1 MNMIFFVLA
10 PKRGRAPCKHSKHIQ
25 KHIPLPLL
33 RNYRGPRFGNQML
46 ELIVVRESLLPEKF
60 SYTNVKTNCCRRTIR
75 RCWNQV
81 LSEKFWYA
89 SVETNCQRLPNP
101 DTPMLRPI
109 VVRELLMHKCWDQ
122 LLCRAYF
129 LLFDKYTCV
138 KHVCCHLLQFVVHAL
153 RQVSDNLHYHNVST
167 SRPSSSTSCSF
178 HVQCNVFGV
187 RCTPCIV
194 NEHYASWLI
203 CQSISCQPTEYW
215 SIKCSF
221 LA

>member
-1 MNMIFFVLA
+1 MAPCKPMNMIFFVLA

-109 VVRELLMHKCWDQ
+109 NGCQRTSDAQVLRPIVVGGLLSPFWQ
-122 LLCRAYF
+122 IYLCQTRLMPLVAI
-129 LLFDKYTCV
+129 
-138 KHVCCHLLQFVVHAL
+138 CC
-153 RQVSDNLHYHNVST
+153 
-167 SRPSSSTSCSF
+167 SRFASSI
-178 HVQCNVFGV
+178 
-187 RCTPCIV
+187 R
-194 NEHYASWLI
+194 
-203 CQSISCQPTEYW
+203 
-215 SIKCSF
+215 
-221 LA
+221 